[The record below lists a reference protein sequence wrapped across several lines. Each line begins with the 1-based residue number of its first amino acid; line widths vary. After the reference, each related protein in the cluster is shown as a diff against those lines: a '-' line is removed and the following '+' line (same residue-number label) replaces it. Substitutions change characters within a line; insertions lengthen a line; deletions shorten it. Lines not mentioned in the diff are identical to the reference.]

1 MLDPS
6 MAQPQDLN
14 KMFNDAAQTKLAQ
27 LGDKYMK
34 FGDDERDRD
43 SDDDEEEQ
51 IKATMQGT
59 GDVGMGVAA
68 TEYQKKGAVAA
79 KLEDFMMMK
88 IVGKG
93 TFGKVFK
100 VQHNVS

>member
-1 MLDPS
+1 
-6 MAQPQDLN
+6 
-14 KMFNDAAQTKLAQ
+14 MFNDAAQTKLAQ

-34 FGDDERDRD
+34 FGDEDRDRD

-51 IKATMQGT
+51 IKATMQGA
-59 GDVGMGVAA
+59 DMGMGVAA
-68 TEYQKKGAVAA
+68 TEYQKKGALAA
-79 KLEDFMMMK
+79 KLEDFMMLK

>member
-1 MLDPS
+1 
-6 MAQPQDLN
+6 
-14 KMFNDAAQTKLAQ
+14 
-27 LGDKYMK
+27 
-34 FGDDERDRD
+34 
-43 SDDDEEEQ
+43 
-51 IKATMQGT
+51 MQGAN
-59 GDVGMGVAA
+59 DMGIGAGVA

-79 KLEDFMMMK
+79 KLEDFMMLK